1 MPDTETAGAWR
12 GHELIDRDGEKI
24 GKIAEVYLDQ
34 HTGEP
39 AWVTVKT
46 GLFGNRH
53 SLVPIG
59 DALSEGKIVRVPFG
73 KEHVEGSPNMDP
85 DTDLSASEER
95 ELYDHYGV
103 DYSSGRSDGNAHGD
117 GGGHGEHEHGPH
129 PEGHEPGGE
138 HDTGVGEA
146 DPAPAATD
154 EQSHERFESGR
165 HRVDEP
171 SDARQSSRE
180 SSASEHGRRE
190 DLSERV
196 AEPPVGGE
204 GGETRLRLKRYVVA
218 DGVTVPIMR
227 VEVEPHPDDETPGPE
242 PRV

>member
-12 GHELIDRDGEKI
+12 GHELIDRDGQKI

-59 DALSEGKIVRVPFG
+59 DALSEGKIVRVPFD

-103 DYSSGRSDGNAHGD
+103 DYSSGQSDVNAHQHGVD
-117 GGGHGEHEHGPH
+117 GTQAPR
-129 PEGHEPGGE
+129 GE
-138 HDTGVGEA
+138 HDTGVGETG
-146 DPAPAATD
+146 PAPAATG
-154 EQSHERFESGR
+154 EQSREHVESGR
-165 HRVDEP
+165 HGVHEP
-171 SDARQSSRE
+171 SDARQGSRE
-180 SSASEHGRRE
+180 SSTSEHRRRE
-190 DLSERV
+190 DLSEGV

-204 GGETRLRLKRYVVA
+204 RGEPRLRLKRYVVA
-218 DGVTVPIMR
+218 DGVEVPIMR
-227 VEVEPHPDDETPGPE
+227 VEVEPHPDDEAPGTA
-242 PRV
+242 PRT